1 MELQQIIDIVR
12 DVSRLTDSQPYN
24 IKVTEKD
31 GPANIVTSADLAV
44 QQALIARLSSLLPGS
59 HFLCEEEHLDNPE
72 VIDEAE

>member
-12 DVSRLTDSQPYN
+12 DVSRLTDSQLYN

-44 QQALIARLSSLLPGS
+44 QQALIARLS
-59 HFLCEEEHLDNPE
+59 
-72 VIDEAE
+72 